1 MITISNSNSST
12 FPRMQM
18 ISSTTTAMGWRTM
31 VEDMNKSMLMRTMVE
46 LGDHSNITQITNERV
61 KAKEM
66 NDYLKTKSTLKVT

>member
-1 MITISNSNSST
+1 MITISNSSNSIS
-12 FPRMQM
+12 PRMQM
-18 ISSTTTAMGWRTM
+18 ISSTTTAMEWRTM

-46 LGDHSNITQITNERV
+46 LGDHSNITQITNELV

>member
-1 MITISNSNSST
+1 MITISNSSNSIS
-12 FPRMQM
+12 PRMQM

-46 LGDHSNITQITNERV
+46 LGDHSNITQITNELV